1 MNQSLEDQI
10 QALAQANLIQKQ
22 ALDRHKEQL
31 EEQKRAIE
39 YLQDQIDNIM
49 EPNMR
54 AKIYGI

>member
-31 EEQKRAIE
+31 EQAELDIRF
-39 YLQDQIDNIM
+39 LRGMIDSINSRI
-49 EPNMR
+49 
-54 AKIYGI
+54 K

>member
-31 EEQKRAIE
+31 EEQDKKLEELRSRIQYIE
-39 YLQDQIDNIM
+39 TMTNFKARL
-49 EPNMR
+49 
-54 AKIYGI
+54 